1 MFRAATVTFMA
12 TGSEILQFI
21 RENRAWHFDSTRDK
35 TRRACIELL
44 SRLPFS
50 VSDFIVGRKRLL
62 LTAPGFGLAG
72 TVNPYVVELSP
83 DEKELR
89 VQIISLAPILEHSSA
104 RMIVGF
110 TAKCVAVA
118 LRPILSPTTPAE
130 EIADAWGFG
139 RDIKKASEYSKRMLR
154 P

>member
-1 MFRAATVTFMA
+1 MA

-21 RENRAWHFDSTRDK
+21 RENRAWRFDATRNK
-35 TRRACIELL
+35 TRRACTELL
-44 SRLPFS
+44 SRLPPS

-72 TVNPYVVELSP
+72 TVNPYVVELAP
-83 DEKELR
+83 EEKELR
-89 VQIISLAPILEHSSA
+89 VQLICLEPVLEHSSA

-110 TAKCVAVA
+110 TAKCIAVA
-118 LRPILSPTTPAE
+118 LRPILSPDTSAE
-130 EIADAWGFG
+130 ELAKAWGFG
-139 RDIKKASEYSKRMLR
+139 RDLLRASEYSKRMLR